1 MSLSLD
7 AHTNCSLV
15 GCKVTYCSGSDLK
28 SLYVMK
34 YDDIQRDNV
43 VVELGKTPFFCNTAD
58 LLRSFKSHTIA
69 KIEWDDPLLDH
80 ATIFDDGSKR
90 KAKITADGRIK
101 AALKLEEDAPIEEEV
116 DVLPVR
122 KRRRTRRQHTNMDA
136 IEAFMCPITRERME
150 EPVLAADGITYEKRA
165 IEEWFQRGNAKS
177 PMTNQSIETTLTPNI
192 NLKQA
197 IDAMTN
203 DA

>member
-1 MSLSLD
+1 
-7 AHTNCSLV
+7 
-15 GCKVTYCSGSDLK
+15 
-28 SLYVMK
+28 
-34 YDDIQRDNV
+34 
-43 VVELGKTPFFCNTAD
+43 
-58 LLRSFKSHTIA
+58 
-69 KIEWDDPLLDH
+69 
-80 ATIFDDGSKR
+80 
-90 KAKITADGRIK
+90 
-101 AALKLEEDAPIEEEV
+101 
-116 DVLPVR
+116 
-122 KRRRTRRQHTNMDA
+122 
-136 IEAFMCPITRERME
+136 MCPITRERME